1 MKEKVRLVAI
11 TTEDNPF
18 NPISQFAEWFAYDE
32 SCGYHT
38 SSYLARVSATSEE
51 LTRIENEQ
59 AKETA
64 IDEMIRLNLT
74 GNYKKVV
81 MFAEMDDKTGITYL
95 PSEVE

>member
-38 SSYLARVSATSEE
+38 SSYLARVSATSVDGV
-51 LTRIENEQ
+51 I
-59 AKETA
+59 
-64 IDEMIRLNLT
+64 
-74 GNYKKVV
+74 G
-81 MFAEMDDKTGITYL
+81 
-95 PSEVE
+95 